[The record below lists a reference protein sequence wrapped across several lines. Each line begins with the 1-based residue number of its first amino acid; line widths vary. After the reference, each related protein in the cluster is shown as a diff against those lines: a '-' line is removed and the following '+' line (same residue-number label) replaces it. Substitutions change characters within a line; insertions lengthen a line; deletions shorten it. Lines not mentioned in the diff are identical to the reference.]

1 MATRKPE
8 ERQGVRPVFALLPLS
23 VPLVLA
29 AATLSF
35 SASDTVN
42 DGFPPIRYDRTS
54 VSDLP
59 LRDHAVLL
67 PVQPGDT
74 LDALIQSAGVSRQEA
89 VALVGTLSNHVNPRR
104 IRAGEL
110 VRVEYGA
117 ENDLRSIGLSIGSEG
132 RLDAVRAEGGFDV
145 QFTPA
150 VVTTQEVRVAGHIET
165 SFYDALQQ
173 TGESPALAAQLVEAF
188 AWDVDFFRLKKGDW
202 FSLIAEKKY
211 SDGTFTGYAPIVAAR
226 FHHNGQTY
234 EAFRFTDGNGNTGY
248 YSPSGAP
255 LRKQFLRSPLKF
267 SRITSGYTNRRF
279 HPVLKVFR
287 AHPGIDYGAPVGTP
301 VMVTADGVVAS
312 AGFGRGEGNM
322 VRVRHANGMETY
334 YLHLSRFAKG
344 VRAGTRVQQGQI
356 IGYVG
361 KTGLATGAHLDY
373 RMKQKGNWVNPLR
386 IKAAPADPLTGTALA
401 AFKEQA
407 ERVRP
412 QLPSPQPA
420 TASADS
426 VRTPPAS
433 M

>member
-1 MATRKPE
+1 M
-8 ERQGVRPVFALLPLS
+8 FALLPLS

-35 SASDTVN
+35 SASDTVV
-42 DGFPPIRYDRTS
+42 GAFPPIRYDRAA

-59 LRDHAVLL
+59 LRNHSVLL

-74 LDALIQSAGVSRQEA
+74 LDALVQSAGVSRKEA
-89 VALVGTLSNHVNPRR
+89 TALISELSNHVNPRR
-104 IRAGEL
+104 IRTGEL
-110 VRVEYGA
+110 VRVEYGP
-117 ENDLRSIGLSIGSEG
+117 ENELHGIGLSVGSEG
-132 RLDAVRAEGGFDV
+132 RLDAIRSEDGFDI

-150 VVTTQEVRVAGHIET
+150 IISKQEVRVAGTIES
-165 SFYDALQQ
+165 SFYEALQR

-188 AWDVDFFRLKKGDW
+188 AWDVDFFRLRKGDW
-202 FSLIAEKKY
+202 FSLIAEKQY
-211 SDGTFTGYAPIVAAR
+211 SDGTFSGYGPIAAAR

-234 EAFRFTDGNGNTGY
+234 EAFRFVDSNGNVGY

-279 HPVLKVFR
+279 HPVLKIFR

-301 VMVTADGVVAS
+301 VMVTADGVVSS

-334 YLHLSRFAKG
+334 YLHLSKFAKG
-344 VRAGTRVQQGQI
+344 IRAGTRVQQGQV

-361 KTGLATGAHLDY
+361 KTGLATGPHLDY
-373 RMKQKGNWVNPLR
+373 RMKQRGSWVNPLK
-386 IKAAPADPLTGTALA
+386 IKAAPADPLTGAALA
-401 AFKEQA
+401 SFREQA
-407 ERVRP
+407 DRIRP
-412 QLPSPQPA
+412 QLPSPESL

-426 VRTPPAS
+426 APTPPAS